1 VEDVMK
7 NYIKTSRMILLGC
20 TIAAVAV
27 PATAQNGPPAVT
39 AQTLIDRAQIQDM
52 LARYMND
59 LGRAGIETYLTYYA
73 DDAELSLGGK
83 SYKGR
88 DAISGAY
95 AAARAAS
102 GNTRSSAYA
111 FNTLLNNPII
121 VVRGDTATVQLIF
134 TEVLVEKPQSPP
146 RILVQGR
153 EYDELVRANGQWLFK
168 KRQVVGGSTPPTG
181 WHP

>member
-1 VEDVMK
+1 MK
-7 NYIKTSRMILLGC
+7 HAIETGRLFLIACAIL
-20 TIAAVAV
+20 AASG
-27 PATAQNGPPAVT
+27 PATAQTGLPAIT
-39 AQTLIDRAQIQDM
+39 AQTLVDRAQIQDM

-59 LGRAGIETYLTYYA
+59 LGRASVETYLTYYA

-88 DAISGAY
+88 TAISGAY

-102 GNTRSSAYA
+102 GNTRSAAYA

-134 TEVLVEKPQSPP
+134 TEVLVDKPQGPP

-153 EYDELVRANGQWLFK
+153 EYDELVRSNGEWLFK
-168 KRQVVGGSTPPTG
+168 KRQVVGVSTPPPG
-181 WHP
+181 WRP